1 MAVQT
6 LQYKTL
12 TVQNNTVQNITVQS
26 IDSTKHG
33 KNIYKTVKN
42 IDRTKQ

>member
-6 LQYKTL
+6 LKYKTL

-33 KNIYKTVKN
+33 KYIQLQNS
-42 IDRTKQ
+42 TKH